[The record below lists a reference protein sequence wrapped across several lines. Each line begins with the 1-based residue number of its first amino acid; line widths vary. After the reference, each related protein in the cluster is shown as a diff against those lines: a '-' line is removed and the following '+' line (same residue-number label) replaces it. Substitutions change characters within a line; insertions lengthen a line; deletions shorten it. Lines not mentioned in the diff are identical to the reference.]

1 MAQYC
6 INCNKKIGF
15 MDSLNEIVNGS
26 GRGFCKLCWSAV
38 YEDMAALKNGSDA
51 DEVVSAYEKLCAY
64 FDKSDLEDESRRKIL
79 DDLESVCQERLAKN
93 TAGGGQNN
101 GAAGIEARIKER
113 REYEARAKIFQI
125 TTGFNFEGHDI
136 IEYIDVLTEVDVQA
150 PGFFGLRNA
159 EELSGNIIS
168 ARKNATHKLKLR
180 ALEKGANALIGVDY
194 DVLTMG
200 ESVSIIATGTAVKIK
215 KRGA

>member
-6 INCNKKIGF
+6 ISCNKKIGF

-26 GRGFCKLCWSAV
+26 GRGFCNDCWLKISKDMYTLLMDNELANVKGV
-38 YEDMAALKNGSDA
+38 YEALIQHFKDTELPKDTREQILA
-51 DEVVSAYEKLCAY
+51 DLRQAYETRLQ
-64 FDKSDLEDESRRKIL
+64 DEGLQGGL
-79 DDLESVCQERLAKN
+79 DEIRNIQLSAFRDAENFSV
-93 TAGGGQNN
+93 
-101 GAAGIEARIKER
+101 
-113 REYEARAKIFQI
+113 

-180 ALEKGANALIGVDY
+180 ALEKGANALIGIDY

-215 KRGA
+215 KRGAE